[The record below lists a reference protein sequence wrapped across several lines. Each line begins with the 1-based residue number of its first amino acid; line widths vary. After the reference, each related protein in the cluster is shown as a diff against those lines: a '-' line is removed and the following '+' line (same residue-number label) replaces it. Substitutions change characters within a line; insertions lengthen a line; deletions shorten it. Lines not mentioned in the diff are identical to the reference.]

1 MPKEKI
7 DLIVAIIAVSLFILL
22 LMLAV
27 MLFFRIFLKRKNKLL
42 IERER
47 LKTEYE
53 KTLLESKLE
62 IQEQTFQYISQELHD
77 NIGQVLSLLS
87 INLNTLD
94 APNES
99 KKILQMDE
107 LLGKALSDLRTL
119 SHSLD
124 ADHIRDHGWVPA
136 VRKLLLQLENTG
148 RFTTKQNIEDNLIP
162 PGSEKSIILFRM
174 IQEVISNITRHSNA
188 SEIIFDA
195 GKNLE
200 GLMITIRDN
209 GKGFDE
215 NNLSAGSGLRNLRN
229 RAKLISAE
237 LTITSQLETGTI
249 VKIFIKT
256 DQN

>member
-1 MPKEKI
+1 
-7 DLIVAIIAVSLFILL
+7 
-22 LMLAV
+22 MLAV

-99 KKILQMDE
+99 RKILQMDE

-136 VRKLLLQLENTG
+136 VRKLFLQLENTG
-148 RFTTKQNIEDNLIP
+148 RFTTRQNIEDNLIP

-200 GLMITIRDN
+200 GLMITISDN
-209 GKGFDE
+209 GKGFDA
-215 NNLSAGSGLRNLRN
+215 NNSSAGSGLRNLRN

-237 LTITSQLETGTI
+237 LTITSQPETGTI